1 MELDLTDEEKAALIK
16 ELDQII
22 REDRYPL
29 SPRIMTLK
37 AILGKLRP
45 MPERPPSPPIKY
57 YEPPRRGRYA
67 RRRG

>member
-1 MELDLTDEEKAALIK
+1 MNLDLSDEQAAALLR

-22 REDRYPL
+22 GNDQYPL

-37 AILGKLRP
+37 AILGKLK
-45 MPERPPSPPIKY
+45 PEAVREQLPPIKQY
-57 YEPPRRGRYA
+57 DPPRLIRGR